1 MATNILQSSNAFI
14 KHNVICIKLKKLQKG
29 VRFLLNNF
37 IIGIKTNRK
46 SLFSLKLQNCVF
58 SNDLR
63 CDSGK
68 IEIIPPITRC
78 NLEFEI

>member
-1 MATNILQSSNAFI
+1 M
-14 KHNVICIKLKKLQKG
+14 G
-29 VRFLLNNF
+29 VCFLLNNF
-37 IIGIKTNRK
+37 IIGIKINRK

-63 CDSGK
+63 CDLGK
-68 IEIIPPITRC
+68 IEVIPPITRC